1 MRSEAILHTL
11 SRWPLFSELGG
22 EQLQHLSGASRV
34 RDFDRDAFLF
44 RKGDRLTDFF
54 CIVDGLVALVISTPD
69 GAEKIV
75 NIEESGHTFGEALL
89 FLDQPSPI
97 AARTLEPS
105 RLLMIPRAVVM
116 DTIQDSHQFTR
127 QLLAGLSAR
136 LHHLVMDLESYCLRS
151 STQRVVDYLISEAQL
166 CESNRNAAELLLPV
180 AKGVLA
186 SRLKLTP
193 ETLSRVLH
201 ELVADGLISVSGKVI
216 RILDLRRLREA
227 R

>member
-1 MRSEAILHTL
+1 M
-11 SRWPLFSELGG
+11 
-22 EQLQHLSGASRV
+22 
-34 RDFDRDAFLF
+34 
-44 RKGDRLTDFF
+44 
-54 CIVDGLVALVISTPD
+54 
-69 GAEKIV
+69 
-75 NIEESGHTFGEALL
+75 
-89 FLDQPSPI
+89 
-97 AARTLEPS
+97 
-105 RLLMIPRAVVM
+105 
-116 DTIQDSHQFTR
+116 
-127 QLLAGLSAR
+127 
-136 LHHLVMDLESYCLRS
+136 
-151 STQRVVDYLISEAQL
+151 